1 MLIEIYGERYNIAE
15 WFEEKLDFHKV
26 LEVVSETDKAY
37 LLRVSNLRGEEDIW
51 IPKSV
56 LNKINMEGQ
65 MRLW

>member
-1 MLIEIYGERYNIAE
+1 MFLDIYGERYKVAE

-26 LEVVSETDKAY
+26 LEVVNETDKAY

-51 IPKSV
+51 VPKSV